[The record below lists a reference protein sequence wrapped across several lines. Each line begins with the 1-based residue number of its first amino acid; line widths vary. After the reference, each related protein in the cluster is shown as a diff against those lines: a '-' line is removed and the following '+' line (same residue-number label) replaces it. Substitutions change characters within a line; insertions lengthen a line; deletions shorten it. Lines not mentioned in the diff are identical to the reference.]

1 MCVGD
6 ERPVTSSL
14 REYVCIWAPM
24 VEQTDVQIRMINC
37 TDLNLPIVTLA
48 AYLKGPV
55 THSLSPLVK
64 SCAKCR
70 VLLPILAY
78 LMYKNKENIKKVR
91 PEINEREAERST
103 LREWGWQ
110 RGELRH
116 CLAESPVISRSWTC
130 RNCWPGW
137 RSGVHTITVSP
148 TGGISTGGWSTLW
161 PPTLLT
167 HPSTARPHS
176 SHTLNIGLSM
186 LLTLPLFQS
195 TFGWNVSLRPEQ
207 KLSMCQ

>member
-103 LREWGWQ
+103 LRQ
-110 RGELRH
+110 
-116 CLAESPVISRSWTC
+116 
-130 RNCWPGW
+130 
-137 RSGVHTITVSP
+137 
-148 TGGISTGGWSTLW
+148 
-161 PPTLLT
+161 
-167 HPSTARPHS
+167 
-176 SHTLNIGLSM
+176 
-186 LLTLPLFQS
+186 
-195 TFGWNVSLRPEQ
+195 
-207 KLSMCQ
+207 